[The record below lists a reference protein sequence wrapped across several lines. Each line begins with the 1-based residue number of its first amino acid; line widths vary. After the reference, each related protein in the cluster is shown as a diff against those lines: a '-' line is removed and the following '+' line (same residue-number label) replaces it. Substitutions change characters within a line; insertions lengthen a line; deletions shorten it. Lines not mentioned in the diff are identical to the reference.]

1 MAKMPIASRD
11 TIWVGYKNVNNI
23 IVNRSGNGEAVF
35 NR

>member
-23 IVNRSGNGEAVF
+23 IVNLSGNGKAIS